1 MALLLRLNKAAPL
14 TNAEVDDNFLYLE
27 TLASGLQN
35 SKLATANLLTQIR
48 LIDGT
53 GSQIDADKLHNM
65 LPSDQAINTSI
76 VARDASGNFSANVIT
91 ANLNGVA
98 SNATLAAGLSG
109 ILSLS
114 QGGTGVASIS
124 LGYVKS
130 TGSILTSVASIPG
143 TDVDGNISG
152 LASNVT
158 GTIAVANGGTGAT
171 TIQDAQAA
179 LGLLPGQTV
188 QSYSPNLQNIASLNS
203 IGFICRA
210 DVIYTRVL
218 EVGNGL
224 TITNA
229 NGSNGNPKIE
239 FGVVSITNG
248 GTGANNPAAARASIS
263 AASIESPTFQG
274 VPTAPTAAFG
284 TNNNQL
290 ATTAFVQT
298 NRIPAGTI
306 LTLAHITAP
315 QGFLLTDGATYSQV
329 SYPDLYV
336 ALGTRF
342 GSGGAGT
349 FNVPNVSAPV
359 GLISVI
365 KI

>member
-65 LPSDQAINTSI
+65 APSDQALNSSI

-91 ANLNGVA
+91 ASLNGVA
-98 SNATLAAGLSG
+98 TSATTAADLSG
-109 ILSLS
+109 ILTFNH
-114 QGGTGVASIS
+114 GGTGSSSIP

-130 TGSILTSVASIPG
+130 TGSVLTSVTSIPG
-143 TDVDGNISG
+143 TDIDGNIAG
-152 LASNVT
+152 LASNVSGVVT
-158 GTIAVANGGTGAT
+158 VANGGTGVT
-171 TIQDAQAA
+171 TIQAAQSA
-179 LGLLPGQTV
+179 LGLLPGQTI
-188 QSYSPNLQNIASLNS
+188 QSYSPNLQNIAGLNGV
-203 IGFICRA
+203 GFICRA
-210 DVIYTRVL
+210 DVAYTRIL

-224 TITNA
+224 TIFNA
-229 NGSNGNPKIE
+229 DGANGNPKIE
-239 FGVVSITNG
+239 FGVVSVGNG
-248 GTGANNPAAARASIS
+248 GTGANNPAAARASLA

-274 VPTAPTAAFG
+274 VPQAPTAAFG

-306 LTLAHITAP
+306 LTMAHVAAP
-315 QGFLLTDGATYSQV
+315 QGFLLTDGVAHSQA
-329 SYPDLYV
+329 SYQDLY
-336 ALGTRF
+336 AIIGTRF
-342 GSGGAGT
+342 GSGGVGT

-365 KI
+365 KT

>member
-35 SKLATANLLTQIR
+35 SKLSTANLLTQIR

-65 LPSDQAINTSI
+65 VPSDQVLNTSI

-91 ANLNGVA
+91 ASLNGVA
-98 SNATLAAGLSG
+98 SSATTAAGLSG
-109 ILSLS
+109 ILAFSH
-114 QGGTGVASIS
+114 GGTGSTSIS
-124 LGYVKS
+124 TGYVKS
-130 TGSILTSVASIPG
+130 TGSVLTSVASIPG

-171 TIQDAQAA
+171 TIQAAQYA

-188 QSYSPNLQNIASLNS
+188 QSYSPNLQNVAGLNG
-203 IGFICRA
+203 IGFICRG
-210 DVIYTRVL
+210 DVMYTRTL
-218 EVGNGL
+218 EVGDGL

-229 NGSNGNPKIE
+229 TGSNGNPKIE
-239 FGVVSITNG
+239 FGVVSVTNG
-248 GTGANNPAAARASIS
+248 GTGANNPAAARASLA

-274 VPTAPTAAFG
+274 VPQAPTAAFG

-290 ATTAFVQT
+290 ATTAFVQA

-306 LTLAHITAP
+306 LTMAHVAAP
-315 QGFLLTDGATYSQV
+315 QGFLLTDGATYSQA
-329 SYPDLYV
+329 SYPDLYAV
-336 ALGTRF
+336 IGTRF
-342 GSGGAGT
+342 GAGGPGT
-349 FNVPNVSAPV
+349 FNVPNVAAPV

-365 KI
+365 KT